1 MTQGVK
7 LNGMLEILYHGITLR
22 ANNTYL
28 GNLSKYIVPGRDQW
42 NIHK

>member
-28 GNLSKYIVPGRDQW
+28 GNLSILFLGGINGTFISK
-42 NIHK
+42 